1 MNDPFALGTSV
12 PFDGPAVIFQ
22 KDSTTV
28 VPPDWRAVVD
38 DAGNL
43 ILSRQD
49 TAANSRLRGERMMR
63 NGH

>member
-1 MNDPFALGTSV
+1 MPFN
-12 PFDGPAVIFQ
+12 GPAVIFQ

-38 DAGNL
+38 NAGNL
-43 ILSRQD
+43 ILSRKD
-49 TAANSRLRGERMMR
+49 AATGSRLDGERMMR